1 MIQNQK
7 MKVSVVILLL
17 LWSFNVIAQGFTGTI
32 IYDIKVTGPMAD
44 QVKGML
50 QEKQIIKI
58 KGNNMRQRMKG
69 GMMEQMMGD
78 IIFLGDKKEAYIL
91 QASEKKAL
99 RLATDEMKD
108 EGSKPKVTKLNEVI
122 DIAGYQC
129 QKYSIEIENEQLGG
143 TLTEYV
149 WATKDIQISNLKT
162 GLKNNNS
169 ITKEGV
175 DGVVLKMVT
184 DMNGMFTLTMI
195 ATQVQKGDIP
205 DSEFVIPKD
214 YKIEKFDPSAFGI
227 GK

>member
-1 MIQNQK
+1 MKIALFLFISLLSLSVSAQN
-7 MKVSVVILLL
+7 
-17 LWSFNVIAQGFTGTI
+17 FTGTI
-32 IYDIKVTGPMAD
+32 TYDFKVTGPMAD
-44 QVKGML
+44 QVKGMM

-58 KGNNMRQRMKG
+58 KGNNMRQSMKG
-69 GMMEQMMGD
+69 GMMAQMMGD

-99 RLATDEMKD
+99 KIATDEAKD
-108 EGSKPKVTKLNEVI
+108 EGAKPKVTKLNEVV
-122 DIAGYQC
+122 DIAGYKC

-149 WATKDIQISNLKT
+149 WATKDIQVSNPNT
-162 GLKNNNS
+162 GLKSQNS
-169 ITKEGV
+169 ITMEGV
-175 DGVVLKMVT
+175 DGAVLKMVT

-205 DSEFVIPKD
+205 DSEFTIPKD
-214 YKIEKFDPSAFGI
+214 YKIEKFDPAAFGLG

>member
-1 MIQNQK
+1 MLK
-7 MKVSVVILLL
+7 MRISLLVL
-17 LWSFNVIAQGFTGTI
+17 ISLMSLNALAQGFTGTI
-32 IYDIKVTGPMAD
+32 TYDFKISGPMAD
-44 QVKGML
+44 QVKGMM

-58 KGNNMRQRMKG
+58 KGNNMRQSMKG
-69 GMMEQMMGD
+69 GMMAQMMGD

-99 RLATDEMKD
+99 RMATDEMKD
-108 EGSKPKVTKLNEVI
+108 EGAKPKVTKLNEVV
-122 DIAGYQC
+122 DIAGYKC

-149 WATKDIQISNLKT
+149 WATKDIQINNPKSGMKT
-162 GLKNNNS
+162 QNS
-169 ITKEGV
+169 ITMEGV

-214 YKIEKFDPSAFGI
+214 YKIEKFDPNAFGF

>member
-1 MIQNQK
+1 
-7 MKVSVVILLL
+7 MKNLLL
-17 LWSFNVIAQGFTGTI
+17 LTILVLSVQVKAQNFTGTI
-32 IYDIKVTGPMAD
+32 TYDFKISGPMAE
-44 QVKGML
+44 QVKGMMT
-50 QEKQIIKI
+50 EKQIVKI
-58 KGNNMRQRMKG
+58 KGNNMRQSMKG
-69 GMMEQMMGD
+69 GMMAQMMGD

-99 RLATDEMKD
+99 KIDIEDKKD
-108 EGSKPKVTKLNEVI
+108 EGPKPKVTKLNEVV
-122 DIAGYQC
+122 DIAGYKC

-149 WATKDIQISNLKT
+149 WATKDIQLSTPKS

-169 ITKEGV
+169 ITMEGV

-205 DSEFVIPKD
+205 DSEFTIPKD
-214 YKIEKFDPSAFGI
+214 YKIEKFDPASFGLG